1 MRRRGR
7 FTSSRLWPG
16 ERGQEGEFRI
26 AIDARWQGRR
36 GIPMTR
42 IIVMIFAS
50 AALMLAA
57 DQTFTGTITDQMIR
71 SLQEYEVLWATWE
84 AEGFHVLGCTS
95 LGGSVQMLNVDVGI
109 FTHAVR
115 TTLADGDGTVKT
127 GERETIVFQR
137 IDGIWLG
144 VHEHLSIDPTF

>member
-1 MRRRGR
+1 MNVADEVEKAAAHCIAA
-7 FTSSRLWPG
+7 FSRHDT
-16 ERGQEGEFRI
+16 I
-26 AIDARWQGRR
+26 AYFAAFA
-36 GIPMTR
+36 PSATF
-42 IIVMIFAS
+42 IFHN
-50 AALMLAA
+50 
-57 DQTFTGTITDQMIR
+57 TEQMIR
-71 SLQEYEVLWATWE
+71 SRQEYEVLWATWE

-95 LGGSVQMLNVDVGI
+95 LGGSVQMLNDDVGI

-137 IDGIWLG
+137 FDGIWLG

>member
-1 MRRRGR
+1 MNG
-7 FTSSRLWPG
+7 SD
-16 ERGQEGEFRI
+16 EVKK
-26 AIDARWQGRR
+26 A
-36 GIPMTR
+36 
-42 IIVMIFAS
+42 
-50 AALMLAA
+50 AA
-57 DQTFTGTITDQMIR
+57 DCIAAFARHDTAVYFAAFAPSATFIFHNTDQMIR

-115 TTLADGDGTVKT
+115 TTLADGDGTVTT